1 MSDNKRYY
9 WLKLKNDF
17 FDSRKMKKLRK
28 VAGGDTYTIIY
39 LKLQLL
45 SIDNEGLIEFEGT
58 DEDIYQQLSLDI
70 DEEIDDIKMTLAFCN
85 ANNLI
90 EYLDDDVFLS
100 EVPALIGSESQSAR
114 RVRKH
119 RRKQKALQSNGQA
132 LQGNNGVTKCNTE
145 IDIEIDKD
153 KEIESRDRDTEKKSM
168 NSSQINQIINLWN
181 SLDGNIPKITALNTG
196 TKRYK
201 LLNAR
206 INEYGLDDVIKAIK
220 NIRQSRFLQG
230 YVNDFAIT
238 FDWFVRPNN
247 FIKVLE
253 GNYTDKQSQE
263 PKREQ
268 ENRSS
273 YQEGLDEH
281 TRREFYELKKEM
293 GL

>member
-17 FDSRKMKKLRK
+17 FDSRKMKKLRR

-45 SIDNEGLIEFEGT
+45 SIGNEGLIEFEGT
-58 DEDIYQQLSLDI
+58 DEDIYHQLSLDI

-85 ANNLI
+85 ANDLI
-90 EYLDDDVFLS
+90 EYVDDDVFLS
-100 EVPALIGSESQSAR
+100 EVPALIGSETASAR
-114 RVRKH
+114 RVRRH

-132 LQGNNGVTKCNTE
+132 LQRNNGVTNCNTD
-145 IDIEIDKD
+145 IDIDKDIEIERDKD
-153 KEIESRDRDTEKKSM
+153 IETEKKSM
-168 NSSQINQIINLWN
+168 NSSQINQIISLWN
-181 SLDGNIPKITALNTG
+181 SLDKNIPKVTALNAG
-196 TKRYK
+196 TQRYK
-201 LLNAR
+201 LLTAR

-220 NIRQSRFLQG
+220 NIRQSRFLRG

-253 GNYTDKQSQE
+253 GNYTDKGVSARKPSSYENTSDTGGGISESTRKQFE
-263 PKREQ
+263 EIKRE
-268 ENRSS
+268 
-273 YQEGLDEH
+273 
-281 TRREFYELKKEM
+281 M
-293 GL
+293 GM